1 MTDFEIKRK
10 MKRRSFLGMFGLGGL
25 TFSVPD
31 DPKKLKLVKW
41 SSGHACIFRA
51 NTFVDG
57 KRPHWVIMASE
68 TMGWVRYIA
77 RKNKSPFD
85 PHEDNDELAFSAS
98 GHLVRKILKGNVEIR
113 FFCEFARESL
123 LKEQEEESP

>member
-57 KRPHWVIMASE
+57 KRAYWVGAASE
-68 TMGWVRYIA
+68 TKGWVRCVS
-77 RKNKSPFD
+77 RKGKSPLD
-85 PHEDNDELAFSAS
+85 PVGDDDKLVFSAAR
-98 GHLVRKILKGNVEIR
+98 HLVREYLEGNVEIR
-113 FFCEFARESL
+113 FFNEFARESL